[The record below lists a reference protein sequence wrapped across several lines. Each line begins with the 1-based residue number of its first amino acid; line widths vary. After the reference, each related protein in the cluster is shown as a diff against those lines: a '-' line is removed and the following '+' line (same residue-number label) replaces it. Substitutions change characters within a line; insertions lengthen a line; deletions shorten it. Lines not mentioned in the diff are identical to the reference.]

1 MLQASPRGRTAAM
14 LQRSFMLLPLLIIAC
29 PLLQAAERSAALPHN
44 LADVCPILPH
54 TAPPGARAVTFVY
67 PPRGAYVYGADVE
80 LQLQAADDS
89 GADVPFS
96 EVVVSLHL

>member
-1 MLQASPRGRTAAM
+1 M
-14 LQRSFMLLPLLIIAC
+14 LQRSSMLLPLLIIALATC
-29 PLLQAAERSAALPHN
+29 HLLQAAERSASLPHN

-67 PPRGAYVYGADVE
+67 PPRGTYVYGADVE

-89 GADVPFS
+89 GADVPFN
-96 EVVVSLHL
+96 EVVVTLHL